1 MPVPNCFALNSLA
14 LDLLAFLKTQKGK
27 VREDA
32 EAALTWLDSITSNA
46 VGSVVIQNTGERR
59 LCVSPPATAPNP
71 VVFVVLKSRNITHIP
86 GPNKARNN
94 AANMLRMIFK

>member
-1 MPVPNCFALNSLA
+1 MVGIQNKSTLNEQFPSRLA
-14 LDLLAFLKTQKGK
+14 PKNKANNKT
-27 VREDA
+27 
-32 EAALTWLDSITSNA
+32 TM
-46 VGSVVIQNTGERR
+46 IQNTGERR